1 MSLFNFR
8 SNIHPA
14 GPVQNIEKD
23 SLQEEISEILK
34 LPDEELEAKGKRIM
48 DHISGHLK
56 MMHGTLEG
64 SRGDMYSRKDLAYA
78 TLDFLDGK
86 KVMITSTD
94 FDLRENARL
103 LAAVK
108 KAYYIRNK
116 NVAWEELSSGF
127 KSAMTHISE

>member
-1 MSLFNFR
+1 MSLLQFR
-8 SNIHPA
+8 SNIQPEGPA
-14 GPVQNIEKD
+14 QNIAKD
-23 SLQEEISEILK
+23 PLQEEISKILK
-34 LPDEELEAKGKRIM
+34 LSDEELEAKGKGIM

-64 SRGDMYSRKDLAYA
+64 SRGKIYTRKDLAYA

-94 FDLRENARL
+94 FNLRENARL

-116 NVAWEELSSGF
+116 NVAWEELTSGF